1 MPSAS
6 IFGREAELTAIADL
20 LATPPAAV
28 VIEGEPGIGKTT
40 VWEAGVAAAHARVL
54 SCRAAGTEVQLSFA
68 ALGDLLAP
76 VLADVLPGLPPPR
89 RRALEVALLL
99 EDPDGPAPERRA
111 VGLAVFDCLR
121 LLVEQGPVLVA
132 VDDAHWL
139 DDETAHALTFAL
151 RRLDAEPVM
160 VLAAVRAGEAPAFT
174 AEHTSIGLGPLDSA
188 ALYRLVRDRLG
199 IALPR
204 PLLTRVHETS
214 GGNPFYAL
222 ELARALGDRSSL
234 DAGERLPLSASL
246 QALLAARLDDLSSE
260 TRKALLAAALLAQ
273 PTVTAIGRRKALEAA
288 AAAGVITLDGDR
300 VSFGNPL
307 VAAAV
312 EACAEPDARR
322 AMHRELAEVAGD
334 AETRARHRALGATG
348 PDEPVA
354 AELDGAALAALAR
367 GAPEAGAELLTLA
380 AQLTPPAQAEERRR
394 RLLQAADAYVT
405 AGALADARTVLD
417 GLLAELGAGEERAAV
432 LLRLGTLADDLAQAQ
447 PLLERARREASDD
460 GLLAGIH
467 LALGSA
473 WPLHGIEHALDNGR
487 TALRHAERSGDDA
500 LVVHVLARLALWM
513 LWAGRSPA
521 KPLERALVHGR
532 RPGEFPDDS
541 PVFALGLWQLY
552 RGDLDDAREA
562 FQGLADRAADAGDDV
577 DWLALR
583 GRLAEVELRAGRW
596 QEALAHAD
604 AAYELA
610 EQLGLNVDGGLS
622 AYWKSLVEAHIG
634 NADDARAAAAAGATV
649 AREATEENTLVMSL
663 GAVGFLDL
671 SLGDDKR
678 ALANLRPLLDWLMPR
693 QLALATHPLG
703 PYAIEAL
710 VGVGELDEADEL
722 IDQLRREALR
732 IQSPWAL
739 AVAAR
744 LRGTALAA
752 AADLDAAAGALES
765 AVARHRGWPF
775 ERART
780 LFELGR
786 VRRRRK
792 EKAAA
797 RTALEGAIEV
807 FDALPAAVWAGRGRA
822 ELERVGL
829 RQGASDELTATER
842 RVAQLAASGL
852 KNHEVAA
859 QLFVSP
865 KTVEA
870 NLARAYRK
878 LGIRSRAELGA
889 RLAQESAPM

>member
-1 MPSAS
+1 VPTAT
-6 IFGREAELTAIADL
+6 IFGRESELTAIADL
-20 LATPPAAV
+20 LAEPPAAV
-28 VIEGEPGIGKTT
+28 VIEGEPGIGKST

-76 VLADVLPGLPPPR
+76 VLGEVLPALPPPR

-99 EDPDGPAPERRA
+99 EDPDGPPPERRA
-111 VGLAVFDCLR
+111 VGLAVLDCLK
-121 LLVEQGPVLVA
+121 LVAEAGPVLVA

-151 RRLDAEPVM
+151 RRLDGAPVM
-160 VLAAVRAGEAPAFT
+160 VLAAVRAGGAPTFT
-174 AEHTSIGLGPLDSA
+174 AEHTRIGLGPLDSA

-199 IALPR
+199 VALPR

-222 ELARALGDRSSL
+222 ELARALGGRASL
-234 DAGERLPLSASL
+234 DAGELLPLSASL
-246 QALLAARLDDLSSE
+246 QALLAARLDDLPVD
-260 TRKALLAAALLAQ
+260 TQTALLAAALLAQ
-273 PTVTAIGRRKALEAA
+273 PTVGAIGRRPELEAA
-288 AAAGVITLDGDR
+288 AAAGVITLFGDR
-300 VSFGNPL
+300 VAFVNPIL
-307 VAAAV
+307 AAAV
-312 EACAEPDARR
+312 ESRATPDERR
-322 AMHRELAEVAGD
+322 GMHRELARVAGD

-348 PDEPVA
+348 PDANVA
-354 AELDGAALAALAR
+354 AALDGAALTALAR
-367 GAPEAGAELLTLA
+367 GAPEAGAELLALA
-380 AQLTPPAQAEERRR
+380 AQLTPSAHAAERRR
-394 RLLQAADAYVT
+394 RLLHAADAYVT
-405 AGALADARTVLD
+405 AGALADARAVLN

-432 LLRLGTLADDLAQAQ
+432 LLRLGTLADDLGQAQ
-447 PLLERARREASDD
+447 PLLDHARREASDD
-460 GLLAGIH
+460 GLLARIH
-467 LALGSA
+467 LALGTA
-473 WPLHGIEHALDNGR
+473 WPLDGIEHALANGR

-513 LWAGRSPA
+513 LWAGRNPA
-521 KPLERALVHGR
+521 KPLDRALVHGR

-541 PVFALGLWQLY
+541 PVFALGLWRLY
-552 RGDLDDAREA
+552 QGDLDDAREA
-562 FQGLADRAADAGDDV
+562 FEGLADRAADAGDDV

-596 QEALAHAD
+596 PEALAHAD

-610 EQLGLNVDGGLS
+610 EQLGLNVDAGLS
-622 AYWKSLVEAHIG
+622 AYWKSLVEAHLG

-671 SLGDDKR
+671 SLGDEKR

-693 QLALATHPLG
+693 QLGLATHPLG

-710 VGVGELDEADEL
+710 VGVDELDEANEL
-722 IDQLRREALR
+722 IDQLRREAAR
-732 IQSPWAL
+732 IRSPWAL

-752 AADLDAAAGALES
+752 DGNLDAAAGALEAS
-765 AVARHRGWPF
+765 VARQREWPF

-780 LFELGR
+780 LFELGL

-792 EKAAA
+792 ERAAA

-807 FDALPAAVWAGRGRA
+807 FDALPAALWAGRSRT

-829 RQGASDELTATER
+829 RRGSSDELTATER

-889 RLAQESAPM
+889 RLGGEQT

>member
-1 MPSAS
+1 MPSAR

-20 LATPPAAV
+20 LARPPAAV

-40 VWEAGVAAAHARVL
+40 VWEAGVASADGRVL

-76 VLADVLPGLPPPR
+76 ALAELLPALPPPR

-121 LLVEQGPVLVA
+121 LLAEEGPVLVA

-222 ELARALGDRSSL
+222 ELARALGDRPSL

-246 QALLAARLDDLSSE
+246 QALLAARLDDLPNE

-273 PTVTAIGRRKALEAA
+273 PTATAIGRRKALEAA

-312 EACAEPDARR
+312 EARAEPDERR

-348 PDEPVA
+348 PDGAVA

-367 GAPEAGAELLTLA
+367 GAPEAGAELLALA
-380 AQLTPPAQAEERRR
+380 AQLTPAAQAEERRR

-405 AGALADARTVLD
+405 AGALAEARAVLD
-417 GLLAELGAGEERAAV
+417 GLLAELGPGEERAAV

-473 WPLHGIEHALDNGR
+473 WPLHGIEHALANGR

-500 LVVHVLARLALWM
+500 LVVHVLARLAFWM

-596 QEALAHAD
+596 HEALAHAD

-663 GAVGFLDL
+663 GAVGYLDL

-710 VGVGELDEADEL
+710 VGVGELDEANEL
-722 IDQLRREALR
+722 IDQLRREARR

-752 AADLDAAAGALES
+752 AAELDAAAGALES
-765 AVARHRGWPF
+765 AVARHRDWPF

-797 RTALEGAIEV
+797 RIALEGAIEV

-829 RQGASDELTATER
+829 RRGPSDELTATER

>member
-20 LATPPAAV
+20 LAKPPAAV

-40 VWEAGVAAAHARVL
+40 VWEAGVAAADARVL

-76 VLADVLPGLPPPR
+76 ALADLLPALPPPR

-121 LLVEQGPVLVA
+121 LLAEQGPVLVA

-204 PLLTRVHETS
+204 PLLTRVQETS

-246 QALLAARLDDLSSE
+246 QALLAARLDDLPSE

-288 AAAGVITLDGDR
+288 AAAGVITLEGDR

-312 EACAEPDARR
+312 EARAEPDERR

-348 PDEPVA
+348 PDEAVA

-367 GAPEAGAELLTLA
+367 GAPEAGAELLALA
-380 AQLTPPAQAEERRR
+380 AQLTPPAQDEERRR

-405 AGALADARTVLD
+405 AGALAEARAVLD

-473 WPLHGIEHALDNGR
+473 WPLHGIEHALANGR

-710 VGVGELDEADEL
+710 VGVGELDEANEL
-722 IDQLRREALR
+722 IDQLRREARR

-752 AADLDAAAGALES
+752 AAELDAAAGALES
-765 AVARHRGWPF
+765 AVARHRDWPF

-807 FDALPAAVWAGRGRA
+807 FDALPAAVWAGRARA

-829 RQGASDELTATER
+829 RRGASDELTATER

>member
-1 MPSAS
+1 MAPAS

-20 LATPPAAV
+20 LAKPPAAV

-40 VWEAGVAAAHARVL
+40 VWEAGVAAAGGRVL

-76 VLADVLPGLPPPR
+76 ALADLLPALPPPR

-99 EDPDGPAPERRA
+99 EDPDGPPPERRA

-121 LLVEQGPVLVA
+121 LLAESGPVLVA

-151 RRLDAEPVM
+151 RRLDEEPVM

-188 ALYRLVRDRLG
+188 ALRRLVRDRLG

-246 QALLAARLDDLSSE
+246 QALLAARLDDLPGE
-260 TRKALLAAALLAQ
+260 TQTALLAAALLAQ
-273 PTVTAIGRRKALEAA
+273 PTATAIGRREALEAA
-288 AAAGVITLDGDR
+288 AAEGVIMLDGDR
-300 VSFGNPL
+300 VAFANPL

-312 EACAEPDARR
+312 EARAEPDERR

-348 PDEPVA
+348 PDEGVA
-354 AELDGAALAALAR
+354 AELDGAALTALAR
-367 GAPEAGAELLTLA
+367 GAPEAGAELLVLA
-380 AQLTPPAQAEERRR
+380 AQLTPPARAEERRL
-394 RLLQAADAYVT
+394 RLVRAADAYVT
-405 AGALADARTVLD
+405 AGALAEARAFLD

-432 LLRLGTLADDLAQAQ
+432 LLRLGTLAEDIAQAQ
-447 PLLERARREASDD
+447 PLLERARREAADD

-473 WPLHGIEHALDNGR
+473 WPLHGIEHALANGR

-521 KPLERALVHGR
+521 KALERALIHGR

-552 RGDLDDAREA
+552 QGDLDNAREA

-693 QLALATHPLG
+693 ELALATHPLG

-710 VGVGELDEADEL
+710 VGVGELDEANEL
-722 IDQLRREALR
+722 IDQLRREARR
-732 IQSPWAL
+732 IQSPWAF

-752 AADLDAAAGALES
+752 AGELDGAAGALEA
-765 AVARHRGWPF
+765 AVARHRDWPF

-780 LFELGR
+780 QFELGR

-822 ELERVGL
+822 ELDRLGL
-829 RQGASDELTATER
+829 RRGTSDELTATER

-859 QLFVSP
+859 RLFVSP

-889 RLAQESAPM
+889 RLAGDQT